1 LSGDAPPLRALLS
14 PPAARSRF
22 RLPQCRH
29 AKAASAV
36 KPALSQSASVLLV
49 KRRDLAG
56 RGQKAARS
64 IRLPPSFAP
73 TCCRG
78 FPLRAVSS
86 TSALFLSTLL
96 CDPPNIALRG
106 APAAGLVRLPAAPP
120 TPMSTRSP
128 LLRDGTCCRLSARKH
143 QGAGDLSGS
152 LYPPWGQSGLCT
164 PSPCPLASACTAH
177 LVAPP
182 MHASRRACHAHGL
195 CLTTAPSAAPSWVV
209 SASPLHICAHPG
221 LIFSAPPRS
230 GFCPR
235 LNAHH
240 AHRYLRAR
248 KQAKRSPPASRER
261 GRMSAARCPDHRLV
275 RVSHPLSVPA
285 AARAP
290 RSAPSGPVPTQ
301 TCAIG
306 QWASRPRSLPSS
318 PNRRPA
324 AVGVDVG
331 GAIPAYALLR
341 PRRLPARAPAYPS
354 CPPRIA
360 HGGPASHACQPS
372 TSRLLPASGPA
383 APATSLRPQRP
394 PAQLL
399 TTRLSPYAWQSPSW
413 RLRHKR
419 SRFCVFTRACSPP
432 PTVLFRHPAPQR
444 ARPS

>member
-1 LSGDAPPLRALLS
+1 
-14 PPAARSRF
+14 
-22 RLPQCRH
+22 
-29 AKAASAV
+29 
-36 KPALSQSASVLLV
+36 
-49 KRRDLAG
+49 
-56 RGQKAARS
+56 
-64 IRLPPSFAP
+64 
-73 TCCRG
+73 
-78 FPLRAVSS
+78 
-86 TSALFLSTLL
+86 
-96 CDPPNIALRG
+96 
-106 APAAGLVRLPAAPP
+106 
-120 TPMSTRSP
+120 
-128 LLRDGTCCRLSARKH
+128 
-143 QGAGDLSGS
+143 
-152 LYPPWGQSGLCT
+152 
-164 PSPCPLASACTAH
+164 
-177 LVAPP
+177 
-182 MHASRRACHAHGL
+182 
-195 CLTTAPSAAPSWVV
+195 
-209 SASPLHICAHPG
+209 
-221 LIFSAPPRS
+221 
-230 GFCPR
+230 
-235 LNAHH
+235 
-240 AHRYLRAR
+240 
-248 KQAKRSPPASRER
+248 
-261 GRMSAARCPDHRLV
+261 MSAARCPDHRLV
-275 RVSHPLSVPA
+275 RISHPLSVPA

-372 TSRLLPASGPA
+372 TSRLLPASGRA

-419 SRFCVFTRACSPP
+419 SRFCVFTRACSAPP